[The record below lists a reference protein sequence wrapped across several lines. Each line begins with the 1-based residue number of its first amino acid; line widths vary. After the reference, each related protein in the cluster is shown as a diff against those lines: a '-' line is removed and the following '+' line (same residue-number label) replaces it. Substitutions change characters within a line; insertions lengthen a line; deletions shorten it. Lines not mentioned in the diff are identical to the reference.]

1 MTEKQGRAKVLYKL
15 RGVAMGTINTGDTAW
30 VLIASAL
37 VLMMTPALGFF
48 YGGMVRKKNILST
61 LNLSFVMIALISIQ
75 WILYGYSLVFG
86 ADHGGLIGG
95 LNFAGFAGVG
105 ASPNPAYSATIP
117 HAAFALFQMMFA
129 IITPA
134 LITGAFVER
143 VRFKSFLIFAL
154 IWVTL
159 VYDPVAHWVW
169 GLGGIFRNLGVLDFA
184 GGTVVHITA
193 GYSALAFAIV
203 IGARKGFGSR
213 TFEPHNIPY
222 SVLGASLLWV
232 GWFGFN
238 GGSALGANG
247 IAVNAILTTNTAAAS
262 AGLVW
267 MLLSWLDNKPSV
279 LGIITGAVVGLVAIT
294 PAAGYVTPLSAIA
307 IGAIAAPISY
317 YAIKFRQSRN
327 LDESLDVWA
336 CHGIGG
342 TWGALATGLFA
353 SQAVNSAGAN
363 GLFYG
368 NPGQFFVQLIAVVAA
383 IGFAFGMTFIV
394 SKLLSRIMG
403 LRVSRMKKKSAW
415 ISANMENRRTPERGA
430 V

>member
-1 MTEKQGRAKVLYKL
+1 
-15 RGVAMGTINTGDTAW
+15 
-30 VLIASAL
+30 
-37 VLMMTPALGFF
+37 
-48 YGGMVRKKNILST
+48 
-61 LNLSFVMIALISIQ
+61 
-75 WILYGYSLVFG
+75 
-86 ADHGGLIGG
+86 
-95 LNFAGFAGVG
+95 
-105 ASPNPAYSATIP
+105 
-117 HAAFALFQMMFA
+117 MMFA

-143 VRFKSFLIFAL
+143 VRFKTFLVFAL
-154 IWVTL
+154 LWATL
-159 VYDPVAHWVW
+159 IYDPVAHWVW
-169 GLGGIFRNLGVLDFA
+169 GAGGIFRTLGALDFA

-203 IGARKGFGSR
+203 IGARKGYGSR

-222 SVLGASLLWV
+222 SVLGAGLLWV

-238 GGSALGANG
+238 GGSALAANG
-247 IAVNAILTTNTAAAS
+247 IAVNAVVTTNTAAAA

-294 PAAGYVTPLSAIA
+294 PAAGYVTPLSAMV
-307 IGAIAAPISY
+307 IGAVAAPISY
-317 YAIKFRQSRN
+317 YAIKFRQRRN

-353 SQAVNSAGAN
+353 SKAVNPQGPN

-368 NPGQFFVQLIAVVAA
+368 NPTQFFIQLITVVAT
-383 IGFAFGMTFIV
+383 IVFAFGMTFLIA
-394 SKLLSRIMG
+394 KLLSRFMG
-403 LRVSRMKKKSAW
+403 LRVSDNEEEVGLD
-415 ISANMENRRTPERGA
+415 ISEHGEQAYA
-430 V
+430 